1 MDKNIVSL
9 IQKEFEFKPSQVQ
22 NTLMLLEDGN
32 TIPFIA
38 RYRKE
43 ITGSL
48 DEVAIRDIQ
57 KEYQRVEKLLKRK
70 ADVEK
75 SINEQGKMTKK
86 IATQLKK
93 AGTLQEVED
102 IYLPF
107 KKKKITKAQVAR
119 ENGLEPFAK
128 YILSFPKISPIKEA
142 YKYRNEKY
150 PSDEAVMDGAL
161 DILTES
167 FSENIQLRNYVRQHF
182 ENYGKLVSKLKKDAI
197 DEHQTYKM
205 YYDFEMK
212 VTNLSAY
219 QILAINR
226 GEKEKILRAKIEP
239 NEEII
244 LNYFRFRILSKKD
257 SPANEFIIKAYETAY
272 KKSIKPSI
280 EREIRAKLTEKA
292 EKQSIAVFGENLYN
306 LLMQTPLKGK
316 IILGVDPA
324 FRTGCKLAVVDE
336 TGKFLTKD
344 VIYPHEAVKGQ
355 KPNAKK
361 QAQAVDKIRNL
372 LKKFPIQ
379 VVAIGNGTA
388 SRQTEAFIADILR
401 DYPHVNYVI
410 VNESGASVYSAS
422 EIARQEFPDFNVEE
436 RSAISIARRIQD
448 PLAELIKIDPK
459 AIGVGQYQHDLPQ
472 KQLDDELKE
481 IVQTAVNKVG
491 INLNTASVQL
501 LQNISG
507 LNKTI
512 AQNIINFRNENGK
525 FEKRS
530 TLKKV
535 PRLGPKA
542 YEQAAGFL
550 RIIDGKEKL
559 DNTDI
564 HPESYPIAKEILQ
577 EIKQSEADLGSDKI
591 KTALQ
596 HFSVEDFIK
605 KTNYGKQTVEDIVE
619 SLDKPGRDVRDKM
632 SGPLLRSDIL
642 KLEDLEP
649 KMKLQGTVRNV
660 TDFGAF
666 VDIGVKVD
674 GLVHISQMKK
684 ALVKNPRDV
693 AAVGQ
698 IVDVWVLEIDQKRN
712 RIQLTMVNPN
722 E

>member
-9 IQKEFEFKPSQVQ
+9 IQKQFEFKPSQVQ

-43 ITGSL
+43 KTGSL

-75 SINEQGKMTKK
+75 SITEQGKMTAK
-86 IATQLKK
+86 IKAQLKD
-93 AGTLQEVED
+93 AATLQEVED

-107 KKKKITKAQVAR
+107 KKKKVTKAQIAR
-119 ENGLEPFAK
+119 ENGLEPLAK
-128 YILSFPKISPIKEA
+128 YILSFPKKSPKEEA
-142 YKYRNEKY
+142 EKYCNEKY
-150 PSDEAVMDGAL
+150 PTKNAVMDGAI
-161 DILTES
+161 DILIEL
-167 FSENIQLRNYVRQHF
+167 FSENVQLRNYIRQQF
-182 ENYGKLVSKLKKDAI
+182 ENYGKLTSKLKKDAI
-197 DEHQTYKM
+197 DEQQTYKM

-212 VTNLSAY
+212 VTNLSSY

-226 GEKEKILRAKIEP
+226 GEKEKILRAKIET

-244 LNYFRFRILSKKD
+244 LNYFRFRIISKNV

-280 EREIRAKLTEKA
+280 EREIRAKLTESA
-292 EKQSIAVFGENLYN
+292 EKKSISVFGENLYN

-316 IILGVDPA
+316 VILGVDPA

-336 TGKFLTKD
+336 TGKFITKD
-344 VIYPHEAVKGQ
+344 VIYPHETAKDK
-355 KPNAKK
+355 KPDPKK
-361 QAQAVDKIRNL
+361 RAQAVDKIKAL
-372 LKKFPIQ
+372 LKNYPIQ

-459 AIGVGQYQHDLPQ
+459 AIGVGQYQHDLP
-472 KQLDDELKE
+472 KGQLDDELKE
-481 IVQTAVNKVG
+481 VVQTAVNKVG

-525 FEKRS
+525 FEKRA

-577 EIKQSEADLGSDKI
+577 EIKQSDARLGSDKL
-591 KTALQ
+591 KSALQ
-596 HFSVEDFIK
+596 QFSVADFIK

-642 KLEDLEP
+642 KLEDL
-649 KMKLQGTVRNV
+649 KKRMQLQGTVRNV

-684 ALVKNPRDV
+684 RKIKNPREV
-693 AAVGQ
+693 VAVGQ
-698 IVDVWVLEIDQKRN
+698 VIDVWVLEIDQKRN